1 MELPVITAIVLLLA
15 WAGLLSARL
24 GCYKK
29 QMKHL
34 LQELEI
40 AEQDDTNILFTS
52 IAHIGQTEA
61 VISALNHIMD
71 KNRLVKE
78 RLLRENHSYRESIT
92 SISHDIRTP
101 LTSAK
106 GYMQLLRSQNVPLQ
120 KRLEYAAI
128 VEQRLDALADMLN
141 QLFLYT
147 RIEAG
152 ELPLVMEKINAGNL
166 FAETLSMF
174 YHDFSEKGCEP
185 HVQIT
190 KTPCQIRADRQAFV
204 RIIENLIKNALVH
217 GTGDYEMSLL
227 TEDTYAVIRAAN
239 RTDSI
244 EEADIACIFDR
255 FYTTDLSRSRKTTGL
270 GLAIVKEL
278 AQQMD
283 GKASAALDGTTFSIE
298 IRLPLW
304 DITPDSDVSA
314 QSLCRSYNKQ
324 PSSQTPAGILRP

>member
-1 MELPVITAIVLLLA
+1 MEISMITVIIILLLI
-15 WAGLLSARL
+15 WTGILSARL

-29 QMKHL
+29 QMNHL
-34 LQELEI
+34 LEELQI
-40 AEQDDTNILFTS
+40 AEQEDTNILFTS
-52 IAHIGQTEA
+52 IAHISQTEA
-61 VISALNHIMD
+61 VISALNHVMEN
-71 KNRLVKE
+71 NRLVKE
-78 RLLRENHSYRESIT
+78 RLLRENRSYRESIT

-106 GYMQLLRSQNVPLQ
+106 GYMQMLRSENIPMQ
-120 KRLEYAAI
+120 KRLEYARI
-128 VEQRLDALADMLN
+128 VEQRLDALTEMLN

-166 FAETLSMF
+166 IAETLSMF
-174 YHDFSEKGCEP
+174 YQDFLEKDYEP
-185 HVQIT
+185 HVRIPQ
-190 KTPCQIRADRQAFV
+190 TPCQIRADRQAFV

-244 EEADIACIFDR
+244 EAADVAYIFDR

-278 AQQMD
+278 TQQMN
-283 GKASAALDGTTFSIE
+283 GKASATLDGTVFSIE

-304 DITPDSDVSA
+304 NFTPDSDAFA
-314 QSLCRSYNKQ
+314 QSHGRSYNTQ
-324 PSSQTPAGILRP
+324 PSS